1 MRQEIPTPVYKKADT
16 NCAAAAVAH
25 LRTETEKV
33 CFSASLIF
41 CTPKPNHDALL
52 TFISLQTEEKWRG
65 FFTLLLL
72 RRLLFAFLCVRRMM
86 TISAAVSLSFSSS
99 FGGGGGSSNYRY

>member
-16 NCAAAAVAH
+16 NCAVAAVAH

-33 CFSASLIF
+33 CFSASLF
-41 CTPKPNHDALL
+41 FGTPKPNHDALL

-65 FFTLLLL
+65 FFLPFCCCDDYFS
-72 RRLLFAFLCVRRMM
+72 LFCV
-86 TISAAVSLSFSSS
+86 
-99 FGGGGGSSNYRY
+99 